1 MLSLSQSKSYVKF
14 ATFNNKTICISIKFR
29 RKNNIE
35 NLREVLDAVANYC
48 STNGMTSC
56 CRICGTQ
63 INLAEFSINGQY
75 ATMCHTCFEK
85 AQADLSM
92 AQQQNNDKKGNVVT
106 GIVGALLG
114 SLIGVAIWTI
124 IYQLGYIAG
133 IAGLVMAVCCMKGYE
148 KFGGKLNV
156 LGIIISMG
164 IAIVMLYV
172 AENIAVALEMFN
184 ELKTEYDITFFDTFQ
199 LIPSLLKEEAS
210 FRRVFIGDLAIGY
223 ILMLV
228 ASASTIISAY
238 KNSNLMHE
246 MTRLD

>member
-1 MLSLSQSKSYVKF
+1 M
-14 ATFNNKTICISIKFR
+14 
-29 RKNNIE
+29 
-35 NLREVLDAVANYC
+35 LDAVANYC